1 MSSTIKKKKL
11 PTIRPKIINNEYF
24 KKKLLSLLNISELK
38 LQKFNKDKIT
48 PVVILQIQKRIKE
61 INGNSLIK
69 KIGTRK
75 DKHKS
80 NNKLK
85 LFFLKKLENTFITV
99 KDRKRE
105 KKLSKTMN
113 NVTTIEVL
121 VSKFSKKK
129 IDRKVTIE
137 RLNNKSIPSIN
148 GIIEKLSNFRNFF
161 FLLIGFN

>member
-105 KKLSKTMN
+105 NSKQDLFPIIN
-113 NVTTIEVL
+113 YIKIFIYITIKCLNREV
-121 VSKFSKKK
+121 K
-129 IDRKVTIE
+129 
-137 RLNNKSIPSIN
+137 
-148 GIIEKLSNFRNFF
+148 
-161 FLLIGFN
+161 